1 MKFNQD
7 SITLGQR
14 LAAPIPKF
22 FRVIR
27 TVGLVLGTVGTT
39 ILTAGAALP
48 AVVRGRP
55 CGNDSWL
62 FGDGGCSSGGGEPNN
77 SGLEGL

>member
-14 LAAPIPKF
+14 LAAPTPKF

-48 AVVRGRP
+48 AVVVTIAGYLVTA
-55 CGNDSWL
+55 GAVAAAVSQTTVDWKVYESKN
-62 FGDGGCSSGGGEPNN
+62 
-77 SGLEGL
+77 